1 LANDK
6 DFKVKNGLQVGKDA
20 TFDSDLNVSG
30 IITGIGSGLTRLK
43 ASIDSSGGAPSVSA
57 GADSGELFF
66 DLTESRLE
74 VWDGASFIPV
84 LNPLDAF
91 AIVQLSTFTAGTGS
105 LIYTPQS
112 AITLKSIDATLAEA
126 GDADIEF
133 KLVKNGT
140 TDIGSSFT
148 ISSGQTSLGGTQSLT
163 ETVIGTTDNVR
174 LDIVAINSS
183 TTHSH
188 LTVEVNY
195 TVN

>member
-1 LANDK
+1 MANDK

-30 IITGIGSGLTRLK
+30 IITGIGSGLTRLR
-43 ASIDSSGGAPSVSA
+43 ASIDSSGGAPGVSA

-74 VWDGASFIPV
+74 IWDGASFIPV

-105 LIYTPQS
+105 LTYTPQS

-163 ETVIGTTDNVR
+163 ETVIGTSDNVR

>member
-1 LANDK
+1 MANNK

-30 IITGIGSGLTRLK
+30 IITGIGSGLTRLR
-43 ASIDSSGGAPSVSA
+43 ASIDSSGGAPGVSV

-74 VWDGASFIPV
+74 IWDGASFIPV

-105 LIYTPQS
+105 LTYTPQS

-140 TDIGSSFT
+140 TDIGSSYT

>member
-1 LANDK
+1 MANDK

-30 IITGIGSGLTRLK
+30 IITGIGSGLTRLR
-43 ASIDSSGGAPSVSA
+43 ASIDSSGGAPGVSV

-74 VWDGASFIPV
+74 IWDGASFIPV

-105 LIYTPQS
+105 LTYTPQS